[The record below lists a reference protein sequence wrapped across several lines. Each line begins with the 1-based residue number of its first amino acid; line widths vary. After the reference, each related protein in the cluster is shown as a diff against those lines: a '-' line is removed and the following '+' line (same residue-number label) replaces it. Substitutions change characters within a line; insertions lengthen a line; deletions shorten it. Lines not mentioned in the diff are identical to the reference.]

1 MYGEGRVARPTRFLS
16 GALSERQS
24 CTIGSRVIRRSN
36 CITTAPDTTT
46 PTQEGSYPKIPLA
59 SSVD

>member
-36 CITTAPDTTT
+36 CITTAPDTTIL
-46 PTQEGSYPKIPLA
+46 QSVASLA
-59 SSVD
+59 RTRYAL